1 MSITIKEIAE
11 KANVSIATVSRALNN
26 DKKVKPDTRNT
37 VLTIAKD
44 LRYRPNILARS
55 LAKNKSNIIGVV
67 LPEVDGEF
75 FSEIIHGV
83 DEIAYSGG
91 FHTIVASSH
100 SQRSIV
106 ESVVTFMGESLI
118 RGIIIIAPTV
128 SNQIK
133 DILTNSVIPIV
144 IINSKGN
151 EIGHDSISI
160 DNYQGAYSMC
170 EYLIKVGYKKI
181 AHIKGPYNND
191 DSIQR
196 TKGFIDALKKYN
208 IPVREEWIL
217 NGEFTAESG
226 KDACRR
232 LLTMSARPEAIFAAN
247 DMMALGCYKAIR
259 SFGLDIPNDIGVAGF
274 DDIFISQFLTPRLTT
289 VHVPI
294 AEIGRTAAASL
305 LDRIENEDEDK
316 TEKTNIKSIKI
327 STGLVIGGSSRTINN

>member
-26 DKKVKPDTRNT
+26 DKNVRPDTRK
-37 VLTIAKD
+37 VILSIAKD
-44 LRYRPNILARS
+44 LKYKPNILARS

-67 LPEVDGEF
+67 LPDVDGEF

-83 DEIAYSGG
+83 DEIVYPDGY
-91 FHTIVASSH
+91 HTIVASSH

-106 ESVVTFMGESLI
+106 ESLVRFMGESLI
-118 RGIIIIAPTV
+118 RGIIIIVPTI
-128 SNQIK
+128 SEQIK
-133 DILTNSVIPIV
+133 DILDNSTIPATV
-144 IINSKGN
+144 INSKGQG
-151 EIGHDSISI
+151 IDHDTVTI
-160 DNYQGAYSMC
+160 DNYQGAFSMC
-170 EYLIKVGYKKI
+170 EYLIKAGYKKI

-191 DSIQR
+191 DAIQR
-196 TKGFIDALKKYN
+196 TEGFIDALKKYK
-208 IPVREEWIL
+208 IPIHNEWII

-232 LLTMSARPEAIFAAN
+232 ILTMNNKPEVIFAAN

-259 SFGLDIPNDIGVAGF
+259 SFGLRIPEDIGVAGF

-294 AEIGRTAAASL
+294 AEIGRAAAAAL
-305 LDRIENEDEDK
+305 INRIENESENGNSDL
-316 TEKTNIKSIKI
+316 KSLKV
-327 STGLVIGGSSRTINN
+327 STGLVIGGSCRTINN